1 MSRILGNWLET
12 YKEYTK
18 ETESAPIFHKWVG
31 ISILA
36 AALSKKVWLN
46 LGRIKVFPNLYVVLV
61 AEPGIARKSQAITY
75 GVEVMNEID
84 SIFMS
89 ADAITK
95 EALLQDLECAKGTYD
110 DCGVNRG
117 YCALNIVSKEF
128 ESFLGQKKENTKMLV
143 LLTDLFDAHEGPW
156 RYRTKGSGNNVINN
170 VFLNVLA
177 ATTPESLASSLP
189 SAAIG
194 GGLTSRIIFIWASGG
209 HKKIAYPAFTQK
221 MLDMRVALV
230 HDLAILARTA
240 GNYTF
245 SADARE
251 RWEKWYSFYNERNP
265 ERICKDPAFHGWYSR
280 KPMFILKIAMIL
292 TASKTSSMKLEWKE
306 IYEAVEVIVEAEELM
321 GKTFS
326 AIGRSDVAPDVDLVK
341 TVISQHGSISE
352 KQLLQIVW
360 RDVDSKKFDNVI
372 DTILKSGEAIRSYT
386 GPKGQKGIWYYS
398 PMVYKD
404 TFRKEK

>member
-1 MSRILGNWLET
+1 MSRQLGNWLET
-12 YKEYTK
+12 YKLYTK
-18 ETESAPIFHKWVG
+18 ETESAPLFHTWVG

-36 AALSKKVWLN
+36 AALSKKIWLN

-61 AEPGIARKSQAITY
+61 AEPGIARKSQSINY
-75 GVEVMNEID
+75 GVEIMNEID

-117 YCALNIVSKEF
+117 FCALNIVSKEF

-156 RYRTKGSGNNVINN
+156 RYRTKGSGSNVINN
-170 VFLNVLA
+170 VFLNILA
-177 ATTPESLASSLP
+177 ATTPESLASSFP
-189 SAAIG
+189 SSAIG

-209 HKKIAYPAFTQK
+209 HKKIAYPAFTEQ
-221 MLDMRVALV
+221 MFDMQVQLV
-230 HDLAILARTA
+230 HDLAIIARSS

-245 SADARE
+245 STDART
-251 RWEKWYSFYNERNP
+251 RWEKWYNFYNERSP

-292 TASKTSSMKLEWKE
+292 TVSKSDTLTLEWKE
-306 IYEAVEVIVEAEELM
+306 IYEAVEIIVEAEKLM

-326 AIGRSDVAPDVDLVK
+326 SIGRSDVAPDVNLVK
-341 TVISQHGSISE
+341 DMIAQHGAITE
-352 KQLLQIVW
+352 KALLQIVW
-360 RDVDSKKFDNVI
+360 RDVDAKKFDNVI
-372 DTILKSGEAIRSYT
+372 STILKSGDAKRGYK
-386 GPKGQKGIWYYS
+386 GPKGEAGIWYYT
-398 PMVYKD
+398 PEMWDK
-404 TFRKEK
+404 TFNK